1 MCGFGCNKA
10 VCLIVALGNMSDL
23 LHGDILLAVA
33 VCNTYCLT
41 FVRMERTFGLG
52 HRTVLCTF
60 LLAAY
65 LQVKLN
71 KLLFFSFNIFILFF
85 SCTLR
90 TEWGVSGYRSDWM
103 LKN

>member
-1 MCGFGCNKA
+1 M
-10 VCLIVALGNMSDL
+10 CLIVALGNMSDL

-71 KLLFFSFNIFILFF
+71 KLLFFLLTFLFYF
-85 SCTLR
+85 LAAPS
-90 TEWGVSGYRSDWM
+90 EQSGAFRATG
-103 LKN
+103 LTGC